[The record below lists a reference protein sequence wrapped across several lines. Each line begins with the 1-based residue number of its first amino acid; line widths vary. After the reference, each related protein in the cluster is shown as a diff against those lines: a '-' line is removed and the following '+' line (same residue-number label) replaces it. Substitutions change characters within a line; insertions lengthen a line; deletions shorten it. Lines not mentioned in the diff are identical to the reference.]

1 MNNKTFFTIH
11 HKDHSWNCIFLLIYS
26 AIIIIL
32 GSCDS
37 FTQTDMPSSELNTS
51 AVFEEINTANSAMSS
66 VFAKIRD
73 NGMLCGK
80 QTGMSRE
87 IGLYSD
93 ELNWYGNS
101 TQSSANFYTNTLIP
115 SHPTLLTWWNNAYS
129 QIYAANAVIE
139 GVAGSKKLQQ
149 ADKDRL
155 TGQAKFARAYIYLY
169 LCELWGDV
177 PYVIGTDYKFNSTVN
192 RLPLHEI
199 YSKIIEDLQEAS
211 ALLPKE
217 YSNPARTLPN
227 SYAAKAL
234 LARVYL
240 YQGDWVN
247 ADSYATM
254 IINNTAMYPWVT
266 ELNEVFL
273 KESTTTI
280 WQYAPRSATRN
291 TDDGTTFIFNSGPPL
306 TVALTKDLVDA
317 FESGDQ
323 RRFKWI
329 RSIVKGTST
338 WYHAYKYKKLG
349 TNATQTEFTI
359 VLRLAEMYLIRAEA
373 RVQQEALAPA
383 REDLNKI
390 RNTAGLENTTAT
402 SKEEI
407 LEAILRERRAEFF
420 TEFGHRFMDLKRLG
434 VLDRELTDKKA
445 SWQSTDRLLPI
456 PQRELNLNPN
466 LEPQN
471 TGY

>member
-1 MNNKTFFTIH
+1 MNNKTFFIVPY
-11 HKDHSWNCIFLLIYS
+11 KEHSLNSIFLLIYS
-26 AIIIIL
+26 AIVIML

-37 FTQTDMPSSELNTS
+37 FTQTDMPAAELNTA

-73 NGMLCGK
+73 NGMLSGK

-115 SHPTLLTWWNNAYS
+115 THPTLLTWWNNAYS

-139 GVAGSKKLQQ
+139 GVAGSKKLHQE
-149 ADKDRL
+149 DKDRL
-155 TGQAKFARAYIYLY
+155 IGQAKFARAFIHFY
-169 LCELWGDV
+169 LCQLWGDV
-177 PYVIGTDYKFNSTVN
+177 PYVTRTDYKFNSTLS
-192 RLPLHEI
+192 RLPLPEL

-211 ALLPKE
+211 SLLPE
-217 YSNPARTLPN
+217 VYSDPARTLPN

-240 YQGDWVN
+240 NLGDWAN
-247 ADSYATM
+247 AEANTTQLIS
-254 IINNTAMYPWVT
+254 NTAIYPW
-266 ELNEVFL
+266 EEDLNEVFL

-306 TVALTKDLVDA
+306 AVALTNDLINA
-317 FESGDQ
+317 FESGDK
-323 RRFKWI
+323 RKLKWI

-338 WYHAYKYKKLG
+338 WYHAYKYKKMG
-349 TNATQTEFTI
+349 TNTPQTEFTI

-373 RVQQEALAPA
+373 RARQGELNTA

-390 RNTAGLENTTAT
+390 RNTAGLENTTAI
-402 SKEEI
+402 SQEEI
-407 LEAILRERRAEFF
+407 LQAILRERRVEFF
-420 TEFGHRFMDLKRLG
+420 TEFAHRFMDLKRFG
-434 VLDRELTDKKA
+434 ALDKELTEKKA